1 MNLIVSNKDKSNM
14 IYSQWMNLSK
24 IKIALKIKPN
34 LAIDSDGF
42 CSIIRKY
49 VCLKCNKLLSRKD
62 SYLKHLETNKHK
74 MSPEEYKKFK
84 SETGRKAMLDGDD
97 NELYALDLLHTL
109 NLETIINYG
118 YTGNKF
124 DAFIKFDDEQHYRG
138 LQIKTLV
145 KSLGDDNYV
154 IKTARKGYDQNALI
168 MAISQKKDR
177 YALVFYKEMNGKN
190 ISISRT
196 YNSDK
201 LIDDVNI
208 FKTQLLINLRNST
221 IVTDINDF
229 LSDSQRQET
238 ESIERFKLKCQEYGL
253 EFKRNTT
260 NSNEIDGSIGDYNIQ
275 FKSSKSIKNNTYHFS
290 LFRRTNSKCRPYN
303 IEDNVHFF
311 VFEIID
317 TKYQNNFYIIP
328 QKALIDGNYITH
340 DDVLGKYGIG
350 IPPLDYNK
358 THWILAYLNKFD
370 QFNTNL
376 NIKIDTLYSS
386 FHKKCIEKNLECKFS
401 KKNRII
407 SVNSHNV
414 RIMTYYTKGSIN
426 CIFDLR
432 IQKNNKRESI
442 HENDNYHFLIFDF
455 GIAYQNQFCIIP
467 VDVLIQHK
475 YISTQTENGS
485 TRISIPYPGSNSQS
499 WMMQYI
505 NNFDSLLK

>member
-34 LAIDSDGF
+34 IAIDSDGF
-42 CSIIRKY
+42 SSIIGKY

-74 MSPEEYKKFK
+74 MSLEEYKKFK

-154 IKTARKGYDQNALI
+154 IKTARKGYDPNALI

-196 YNSDK
+196 HNSNK

-208 FKTQLLINLRNST
+208 FKTRLLINLRNST

-229 LSDSQRQET
+229 LYESQRQET
-238 ESIERFKLKCQEYGL
+238 ESIERFKLKCQSYNL
-253 EFKRNTT
+253 EFERNTT
-260 NSNEIDGSIGDYNIQ
+260 NTNEIDGSIGDYNIQ
-275 FKSSKSIKNNTYHFS
+275 FKSSRNKKNNMYKFS
-290 LFRRTNSKCRPYN
+290 LFRRTNSKPRPYN
-303 IEDNVHFF
+303 LEDNVHFF

-317 TKYQNNFYIIP
+317 PEYQNNFYIIP
-328 QKALIDGNYITH
+328 QKALINGNYITH
-340 DDVLGKYGIG
+340 NDILGKYCIG

-358 THWILAYLNKFD
+358 THWILDYLNKFD
-370 QFNTNL
+370 QFNSTQ
-376 NIKIDTLYSS
+376 KIDPVYNN

-401 KKNRII
+401 KNNKII
-407 SVNSHNV
+407 SINSHNV
-414 RIMTYYTKGSIN
+414 RIIKHNMYDSVSCT
-426 CIFDLR
+426 FDLR
-432 IQKNNKRESI
+432 IQKNNIRESI
-442 HENDNYHFLIFDF
+442 HENDNYDFLIFDF
-455 GIAYQNQFCIIP
+455 GVAYQDQFCIIP
-467 VDVLIQHK
+467 IDVLIQHK
-475 YISTQTENGS
+475 YISTQTENGK
-485 TRISIPYPGSNSQS
+485 RQISIPYPGSNSQS
-499 WMMQYI
+499 WMMQYM
-505 NNFDSLLK
+505 NNFDLLSK

>member
-34 LAIDSDGF
+34 IAINSDGF
-42 CSIIRKY
+42 SSIIGKY

-74 MSPEEYKKFK
+74 MSSEEYKKFK

-109 NLETIINYG
+109 NLETVINYG

-145 KSLGDDNYV
+145 KSVGDDNYV
-154 IKTARKGYDQNALI
+154 IKNARKGYDQNALI

-177 YALVFYKEMNGKN
+177 YALVFYKEMNDKN

-201 LIDDVNI
+201 LIDDVNV
-208 FKTQLLINLRNST
+208 FKAQLLINLRNST

-229 LSDSQRQET
+229 LYESQRQET
-238 ESIERFKLKCQEYGL
+238 ESIERFKLKCQSYSL
-253 EFKRNTT
+253 EFERNTT
-260 NSNEIDGSIGDYNIQ
+260 NTNEIDGSIGNYNIQ
-275 FKSSKSIKNNTYHFS
+275 FKSSRNKKNNMYKFS
-290 LFRRTNSKCRPYN
+290 LLRRTNSKPRPYN
-303 IEDNVHFF
+303 LEDNVHFF

-317 TKYQNNFYIIP
+317 PEYQNNFYIIP
-328 QKALIDGNYITH
+328 QKALINGNYITH
-340 DDVLGKYGIG
+340 DDILGKYCIT
-350 IPPLDYNK
+350 IPPSDYNK
-358 THWILAYLNKFD
+358 THWILDYLNKFD
-370 QFNTNL
+370 QFNINS
-376 NIKIDTLYSS
+376 NIKIDTVYNN

-401 KKNRII
+401 KNNKII
-407 SVNSHNV
+407 SINSHNV
-414 RIMTYYTKGSIN
+414 RIMKYTRYGLTN
-426 CIFDLR
+426 CVFNLI
-432 IQKNNKRESI
+432 IQKNKKMERI
-442 HENDNYHFLIFDF
+442 HINDNYHFLIFDF
-455 GIAYQNQFCIIP
+455 GVAYRDQFCIIP
-467 VDVLIQHK
+467 IDILIKYK
-475 YISTQTENGS
+475 YISTQTETS
-485 TRISIPYPGSNSQS
+485 FTQILIPYPGSNSQS

-505 NNFDSLLK
+505 NNFDLLSK